1 MYRQPSSGGR
11 ARDRGAA
18 AVEFALLLPALLLI
32 VFGIID
38 FGRALNAQ
46 ITLTQA
52 AREGARLAALGQ
64 PNVVSRTQA
73 AATGLSPVS
82 VNVAS
87 CPAGAGPSADAVVNV
102 SYSFSFVTP
111 VGAIAAF
118 IGGAGF
124 GSPVTLTAQ
133 GVMPCET

>member
-1 MYRQPSSGGR
+1 M
-11 ARDRGAA
+11 
-18 AVEFALLLPALLLI
+18 EFALLFPLLLLI
-32 VFGIID
+32 VFGIVN

-64 PNVVSRTQA
+64 PNVVSRAQA

-87 CPAGAGPSADAVVNV
+87 CAAGAGPSADAVVGV
-102 SYSFSFVTP
+102 SYSFSFATP
-111 VGAIAAF
+111 VGAIAGL
-118 IGGAGF
+118 IGGGGF

-133 GVMPCET
+133 AVMPCET

>member
-1 MYRQPSSGGR
+1 MLP
-11 ARDRGAA
+11 
-18 AVEFALLLPALLLI
+18 LLLLL

-38 FGRALNAQ
+38 FGRALSAQ

-52 AREGARLAALGQ
+52 AREGARLTALGQ

-73 AATGLSPVS
+73 AAVGLSPVA
-82 VNVAS
+82 VTVTP
-87 CPAGAGPSADAVVNV
+87 CPAGAGPSANAVVAAH
-102 SYSFSFVTP
+102 YLFSFITP
-111 VGAIAAF
+111 VGAIAGLV
-118 IGGAGF
+118 GGGGF